1 MLFALPIYYNL
12 LQLRRKKKDM
22 NKFNNINRYRIKR
35 RQVNNIDRIAIS
47 EIIRF
52 SFFSIT
58 TIKGEQKD
66 RRFI

>member
-1 MLFALPIYYNL
+1 
-12 LQLRRKKKDM
+12 M
-22 NKFNNINRYRIKR
+22 NKFNSINWYRIKR
-35 RQVNNIDRIAIS
+35 RQVNNTDRIAIG